1 MIDRMDRVSEAIKRE
16 LSLILQERISDPR
29 ISGLSITK
37 VEVSRDLRNAKV
49 YYLKFLDEAERQE
62 VQKALKKAGSFLRN
76 ELARR
81 ISMKFTP
88 RLSFLEDKAEE
99 AEENIER
106 TFEAIE
112 EEHKETDLHEKG
124 TENE

>member
-1 MIDRMDRVSEAIKRE
+1 M
-16 LSLILQERISDPR
+16 
-29 ISGLSITK
+29 
-37 VEVSRDLRNAKV
+37 EVSRDLRNAKV
-49 YYLKFLDEAERQE
+49 YYLKFSDEAQRRE
-62 VQKALKKAGSFLRN
+62 VEKALKKAGSFLRN

-88 RLSFLEDKAEE
+88 RLSFLEDKAGE

-106 TFEAIE
+106 TFDAIE
-112 EEHKETDLHEKG
+112 EEHKETDLHEEG

>member
-1 MIDRMDRVSEAIKRE
+1 MIDRMDRVSEAMKRE

-49 YYLKFLDEAERQE
+49 YYLKFSDEAERQE
-62 VQKALKKAGSFLRN
+62 VEKALKKAGSFLRN

-88 RLSFLEDKAEE
+88 RLSFLEDKDEE
-99 AEENIER
+99 EKENIER
-106 TFEAIE
+106 TFEVIE
-112 EEHKETDLHEKG
+112 EEHKETDLHEEG

>member
-16 LSLILQERISDPR
+16 LSLILQEKISDPR

-37 VEVSRDLRNAKV
+37 VEVSRDLGNAKV
-49 YYLKFLDEAERQE
+49 YYLKFSDEAERQE
-62 VQKALKKAGSFLRN
+62 VKKALKKAGSFLRN

-81 ISMKFTP
+81 SSMKFTP

-112 EEHKETDLHEKG
+112 EEHKETDLHEEG

>member
-1 MIDRMDRVSEAIKRE
+1 MIDRMDRVSEAMKRE

-29 ISGLSITK
+29 INGLSITK

-49 YYLKFLDEAERQE
+49 YYLKFSDEAQRRE
-62 VQKALKKAGSFLRN
+62 VEKALKKAGSFLRN

-88 RLSFLEDKAEE
+88 RLSFLEDKAGE

-106 TFEAIE
+106 TFDAIE
-112 EEHKETDLHEKG
+112 EEHKETDLHEEG